1 MFHFVDVI
9 SGQNEEGGWMRSLI
23 VLAIVGLIAQ
33 LVDGSLGM
41 AYGVTSTTLL
51 LAVGISPALAS
62 ASVHIA
68 EVGTCAM
75 SGVAHWRFGN
85 VDWSKIVWLAV
96 PGAIGAFLGA
106 VVLVSVITAEAA
118 EPIVAVFLF
127 SLGIFILARFS
138 FRRHERPV
146 RERPIPRAFISP
158 LGFVAGFLDAAGGG
172 GWGPISTP
180 TLLSSGRMQP
190 RKVVGTVDTS
200 EFVVALCASF
210 GFLIS
215 LSFAE
220 IPLGIVSALLI
231 GGVVAAPLAAWLV
244 RYLPRRVL
252 GTAGAGVILLTNAR
266 TSLKAIGVDPAVIY
280 FVYAAIVAIWLIALY
295 FALSSARRDA
305 RPLIG
310 SEARA

>member
-1 MFHFVDVI
+1 
-9 SGQNEEGGWMRSLI
+9 MRSLI

-75 SGVAHWRFGN
+75 SGVSHWRFGN

-127 SLGIFILARFS
+127 SLGIFILSRFS

-146 RERPIPRAFISP
+146 RERPIPKAFLGP

-180 TLLSSGRMQP
+180 TLISSGRMQP
-190 RKVVGTVDTS
+190 RKVIGTVDTS
-200 EFVVALCASF
+200 EFLVAFAASV

-215 LSFAE
+215 LSFAD
-220 IPLGIVSALLI
+220 IPWQLVGALLI
-231 GGVVAAPLAAWLV
+231 GGIIAAPIAAWIV
-244 RYLPRRVL
+244 RILPARIM
-252 GTAGAGVILLTNAR
+252 GTAVGGIILIVNMR
-266 TSLKAIGVDPAVIY
+266 TFLEAIGVSGGLALLIYVLIVVVWVAALVHSIMVNRQEKRTVAESQPA
-280 FVYAAIVAIWLIALY
+280 
-295 FALSSARRDA
+295 
-305 RPLIG
+305 
-310 SEARA
+310 

>member
-1 MFHFVDVI
+1 
-9 SGQNEEGGWMRSLI
+9 
-23 VLAIVGLIAQ
+23 
-33 LVDGSLGM
+33 VDGSLGM

-75 SGVAHWRFGN
+75 SGVSHWRFGN

-146 RERPIPRAFISP
+146 RERPIPRAFIGP

-190 RKVVGTVDTS
+190 RKVIGTVDTS
-200 EFVVALCASF
+200 EFLVALAASI

-215 LSFAE
+215 LSFAD
-220 IPLGIVSALLI
+220 IPWQLVGALLI
-231 GGVVAAPLAAWLV
+231 GGLIAAPIAAWIVRILPARIMGTTVGGFILIVNMKTFLEAVGVSGPLVFVIYALIVVVWLAALV
-244 RYLPRRVL
+244 HSIVVNRQEK
-252 GTAGAGVILLTNAR
+252 R
-266 TSLKAIGVDPAVIY
+266 TVAEGQPA
-280 FVYAAIVAIWLIALY
+280 
-295 FALSSARRDA
+295 
-305 RPLIG
+305 
-310 SEARA
+310 

>member
-1 MFHFVDVI
+1 
-9 SGQNEEGGWMRSLI
+9 MRSLI
-23 VLAIVGLIAQ
+23 LLAIVGLIAQ

-75 SGVAHWRFGN
+75 SGVSHWRFGN

-146 RERPIPRAFISP
+146 RERPIPRAFMGP

-190 RKVVGTVDTS
+190 RKVIGTVDTS
-200 EFVVALCASF
+200 EFLVAFAASV

-215 LSFAE
+215 LSFAD
-220 IPLGIVSALLI
+220 IPWQLVGALLLGGLIAAPIAAWIVRMLPARIMGTAVGGFILIVNMKTFLEAIGVSGGLALLI
-231 GGVVAAPLAAWLV
+231 YVLIVVFWVTALAHSIMV
-244 RYLPRRVL
+244 NRQEK
-252 GTAGAGVILLTNAR
+252 R
-266 TSLKAIGVDPAVIY
+266 TKAESQPA
-280 FVYAAIVAIWLIALY
+280 
-295 FALSSARRDA
+295 
-305 RPLIG
+305 
-310 SEARA
+310 

>member
-1 MFHFVDVI
+1 
-9 SGQNEEGGWMRSLI
+9 MRSFI
-23 VLAIVGLIAQ
+23 VLAIVGLVAQ

-75 SGVAHWRFGN
+75 SGASHWRFGN

-106 VVLVSVITAEAA
+106 VVLASVITAEAA

-127 SLGIFILARFS
+127 SLGIFILSRFA

-146 RERPIPRAFISP
+146 RERPIPKAFLSP

-190 RKVVGTVDTS
+190 RKVIGTVDAS
-200 EFVVALCASF
+200 EFLVAVAASI
-210 GFLIS
+210 GFFVS
-215 LSFAE
+215 LSFAD
-220 IPLGIVSALLI
+220 IPWQLVGALLV
-231 GGVVAAPLAAWLV
+231 GGLIAAPVAAWIV
-244 RYLPRRVL
+244 RILPARIM
-252 GTAGAGVILLTNAR
+252 GTAVGGVILIVNMKTFLE
-266 TSLKAIGVDPAVIY
+266 AIGVSGGLALAIY
-280 FVYAAIVAIWLIALY
+280 VLIVVVWLA
-295 FALSSARRDA
+295 ALSHSIMVNRQ
-305 RPLIG
+305 
-310 SEARA
+310 EKKRAVAEGQPA

>member
-1 MFHFVDVI
+1 
-9 SGQNEEGGWMRSLI
+9 MRTWIL
-23 VLAIVGLIAQ
+23 LAIVGLIAQ

-62 ASVHIA
+62 ASVHLA

-75 SGVAHWRFGN
+75 SGASHWRFGN
-85 VDWSKIVWLAV
+85 VDWSKVVWLAV

-106 VVLVSVITAEAA
+106 VVLASVITAEAA

-127 SLGIFILARFS
+127 GLGIFILSRFS

-146 RERPIPRAFISP
+146 RERPIPKAFLSP

-190 RKVVGTVDTS
+190 RKVIGTVDTS
-200 EFVVALCASF
+200 EFLVAVAASI
-210 GFLIS
+210 GFFVS
-215 LSFAE
+215 LSFAN
-220 IPLGIVSALLI
+220 IPWQLVGALLV
-231 GGVVAAPLAAWLV
+231 GGLIAAPIAAWIV
-244 RYLPRRVL
+244 RILPARIM
-252 GTAGAGVILLTNAR
+252 GTAVGGVILIVNMKTFLE
-266 TSLKAIGVDPAVIY
+266 AIGVSGGLALAIYVLIVVVWLAALAHSIMVNRQEKKRAVAEGQPA
-280 FVYAAIVAIWLIALY
+280 
-295 FALSSARRDA
+295 
-305 RPLIG
+305 
-310 SEARA
+310 

>member
-1 MFHFVDVI
+1 
-9 SGQNEEGGWMRSLI
+9 MRSFI
-23 VLAIVGLIAQ
+23 VLAIVGLVAQ
-33 LVDGSLGM
+33 MVDGSLGM

-75 SGVAHWRFGN
+75 SGVSHWRFGN

-127 SLGIFILARFS
+127 SLGIFILSRFS

-146 RERPIPRAFISP
+146 RERPIPKAFLSH

-190 RKVVGTVDTS
+190 RKVIGTVDTS
-200 EFVVALCASF
+200 EFLVAVAASI
-210 GFLIS
+210 GFFVS
-215 LSFAE
+215 LSFAN
-220 IPLGIVSALLI
+220 IPWQLVGALLV
-231 GGVVAAPLAAWLV
+231 GGLIAAPIAAWIV
-244 RYLPRRVL
+244 RILPARIM
-252 GTAGAGVILLTNAR
+252 GTAVGGIILIVNMKTFLE
-266 TSLKAIGVDPAVIY
+266 AIGVSGGLALAIY
-280 FVYAAIVAIWLIALY
+280 VLIVVVWLA
-295 FALSSARRDA
+295 ALSHSIMVNRQ
-305 RPLIG
+305 
-310 SEARA
+310 EKKRAVAEGQPA

>member
-1 MFHFVDVI
+1 
-9 SGQNEEGGWMRSLI
+9 MRSLI
-23 VLAIVGLIAQ
+23 LLAIVGLIAQ

-75 SGVAHWRFGN
+75 SGVSHWRFGN

-146 RERPIPRAFISP
+146 RERPIPKTFISP

-190 RKVVGTVDTS
+190 RKVIGTVDTS
-200 EFVVALCASF
+200 EFLVAFAASV

-215 LSFAE
+215 LSFAN
-220 IPLGIVSALLI
+220 IPWQLVGALLLGGLIAAPIAAWIVRILPARIMGTAVGGFILIVNMKTFLEAIGVSGGLALLI
-231 GGVVAAPLAAWLV
+231 YVLIVVFWVTALAHSIMV
-244 RYLPRRVL
+244 NRQEK
-252 GTAGAGVILLTNAR
+252 R
-266 TSLKAIGVDPAVIY
+266 TKAESQPA
-280 FVYAAIVAIWLIALY
+280 
-295 FALSSARRDA
+295 
-305 RPLIG
+305 
-310 SEARA
+310 